1 MRQVVPER
9 KGYTRSVRYSRVRA
23 ELAAFVLVLAT
34 SCSSA
39 DPNVLH
45 LYTSLDAQ
53 EAPVYIEAFERETGV
68 QVEWVRLSAGE
79 ALARLEAEKHNP
91 QVSVWFGGPSPE
103 YIVAAGRG
111 LLEPFAPALAH
122 ALDPSARG
130 ANWEWTGFYFG
141 VIGFACNEPFF
152 QGRSL
157 QCPDSWDGL
166 LRPELRG
173 QISLA
178 YPYTSGTAYIVVASL
193 LALMG
198 EEDGWEYV
206 RKLDAQVHHYN
217 SSGSAAVTQ
226 VGLGEVAVGIAFSH
240 DILGKGRARGYPVV
254 LSIPRDGTPSEIGA
268 VALVKG
274 GMQPE
279 LAKQFVSW
287 LLSERAQNLLAAFY
301 RVPLNPDAIIAEGAI
316 TARDVNLIEFDPIQ
330 AATEQK
336 RILAQWRQITGR

>member
-1 MRQVVPER
+1 
-9 KGYTRSVRYSRVRA
+9 
-23 ELAAFVLVLAT
+23 
-34 SCSSA
+34 
-39 DPNVLH
+39 VLH

-103 YIVAAGRG
+103 YIVAASRG
-111 LLEPFAPALAH
+111 LLEPFQPALEH
-122 ALDPSARG
+122 ALDASSRG
-130 ANWEWTGFYFG
+130 AGWEWTGFYFG
-141 VIGFACNEPFF
+141 VIGFACNEQFF
-152 QGRSL
+152 RERSL

-166 LRPELRG
+166 LHPALKG

-178 YPYTSGTAYIVVASL
+178 YPYTSGTAYVVVAAL
-193 LALMG
+193 LAARG
-198 EEDGWEYV
+198 EENGWEYI
-206 RKLDAQVHHYN
+206 RRLDRQVHHYN

-240 DILGKGRARGYPVV
+240 DILGKGRARGYPVA

-274 GMQPE
+274 GKQPD
-279 LAKQFVSW
+279 LARQFVNW
-287 LLSERAQNLLAAFY
+287 LLSERAQNLLARFY
-301 RVPLNPDAIIAEGAI
+301 RVPLHPAASVAEGAI
-316 TARDVNLIEFDPIQ
+316 TSRDVTLFEIDPIQ